1 MMVNE
6 IENNYRVNNE
16 KMTKSNSSEYK
27 KKIIRSTP
35 ADNNILD
42 TELVVPLKF
51 LSNFWRSLHFSL
63 INWKIEFDLL
73 WSRNSIIS
81 EIS

>member
-1 MMVNE
+1 MMVNG
-6 IENNYRVNNE
+6 IENDYRVNNE
-16 KMTKSNSSEYK
+16 KMTKSNSSEYQT
-27 KKIIRSTP
+27 KIIRSTP
-35 ADNNILD
+35 TDNNILD

-51 LSNFWRSLHFSL
+51 LSNFWRSLHFRL